1 VARLK
6 PAQFDE
12 RMTLVEHLDELRTRI
27 VISLFVLVIA
37 CGLCFWQNELLRDI
51 ANGPLPAEVEDQP
64 TTFAPTD
71 AAPAETADGDDIQ
84 PTTLSPTEPFF
95 TTLKLSIY
103 AGILLALPILL
114 YQAYAFFLPAL
125 APHEKKVILPFLLM
139 VPFLFMGGVV
149 FAYFVV
155 VPAAASFLLNFNADA
170 FDIQLRANEWYGF
183 FLLTL
188 AAVGI
193 LFQIPVGVLAVTR
206 LGIVTPEQ
214 LAHNRRYAVL
224 IIAVL
229 AMLLPGT
236 DPVTMVI
243 AMIPLLLLYELS
255 IQLSKVFGRPPG
267 EPESDLSPTDPAA
280 GETG

>member
-12 RMTLVEHLDELRTRI
+12 RMTLVEHLDELRSRI
-27 VISLFVLVIA
+27 VVSLFVLVIA
-37 CGLCFWQNELLRDI
+37 CSLCFWQNELLLDI
-51 ANGPLPAEVEDQP
+51 ANGPLPAEVENRE
-64 TTFAPTD
+64 TTFTPSD
-71 AAPAETADGDDIQ
+71 ADEASAGGDDIQ

-95 TTLKLSIY
+95 TTVKLSIY

-114 YQAYAFFLPAL
+114 YQAYAFVLPAL
-125 APHEKKVILPFLLM
+125 SPREKKVVVPFLLM
-139 VPFLFMGGVV
+139 VPFLFVGGVV

-183 FLLTL
+183 FILTL

-193 LFQIPVGVLAVTR
+193 MFQIPVGVLAVTR

-236 DPVTMVI
+236 DPVTMLISMV
-243 AMIPLLLLYELS
+243 PLLLLYELS
-255 IQLSKVFGRPPG
+255 IQLAKVFGRPPG
-267 EPESDLSPTDPAA
+267 EPELSGTDPAA
-280 GETG
+280 GQTG